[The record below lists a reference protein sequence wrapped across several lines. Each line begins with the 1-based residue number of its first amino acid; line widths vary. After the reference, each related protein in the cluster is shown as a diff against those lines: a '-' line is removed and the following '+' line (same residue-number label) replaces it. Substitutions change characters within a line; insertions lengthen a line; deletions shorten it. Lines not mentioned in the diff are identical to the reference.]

1 MTEKLSLS
9 VENSKGFCVL
19 CAKICCSTKLTGCL
33 LKYNHVSEMAVH
45 CTRNLYLRVESSK
58 VDEIKIFGYGDLN
71 SPSLEP
77 CARVIFTRGY
87 RKHRNES
94 NVGI

>member
-33 LKYNHVSEMAVH
+33 LKYNHVSEMALIVLVT
-45 CTRNLYLRVESSK
+45 CNLRVESS
-58 VDEIKIFGYGDLN
+58 
-71 SPSLEP
+71 
-77 CARVIFTRGY
+77 
-87 RKHRNES
+87 
-94 NVGI
+94 